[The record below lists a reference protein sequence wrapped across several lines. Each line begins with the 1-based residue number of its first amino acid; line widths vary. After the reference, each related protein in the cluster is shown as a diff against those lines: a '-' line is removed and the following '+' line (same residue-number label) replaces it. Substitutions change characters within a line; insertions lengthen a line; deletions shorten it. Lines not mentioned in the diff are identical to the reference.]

1 MAETGS
7 TNADLARSA
16 RAGSARPW
24 SVLVAEHQSAGRGR
38 LGRAWTTSPGAT
50 LTFSALVPV
59 PAAPGWVPL
68 LTGLALADAIEE
80 LYAVRPYLKWP
91 NDLLARVVEPED
103 DPDGVPGAEPSAEP
117 VEPDGVPDAEP
128 VEPDGGPS
136 AEPVEPGG
144 VPDAEPVEP
153 GGVPDAELVEPDGVP
168 DAEPVEP
175 GSVPDAEPGGV
186 LGRKLAGILCE
197 LTPVGIVVGIG
208 LNVDQVDAELPVP
221 TAGSLRQL
229 AGAHPPGLTRERLL
243 LRILAH
249 LARVLE
255 EWGRDPDAVREAYR
269 SSCATL
275 GRQVRVDLGAR
286 GIHRANAEAIDDD
299 GRLVASWGGEVH
311 ALSAGDVTHVR

>member
-117 VEPDGVPDAEP
+117 VEPDGVPDAE
-128 VEPDGGPS
+128 
-136 AEPVEPGG
+136 
-144 VPDAEPVEP
+144 
-153 GGVPDAELVEPDGVP
+153 LVEPDGVP

-243 LRILAH
+243 LRILVH